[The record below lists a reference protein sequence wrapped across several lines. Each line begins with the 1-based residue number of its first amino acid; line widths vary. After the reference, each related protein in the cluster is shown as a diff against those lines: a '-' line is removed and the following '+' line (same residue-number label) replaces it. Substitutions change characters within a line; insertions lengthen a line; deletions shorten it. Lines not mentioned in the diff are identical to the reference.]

1 MPYRAAGRICRPPAP
16 AVLAC
21 RYERRA
27 RALKKVVVANL
38 KGGAGKT
45 TVATTLAAWWAGQGY
60 STCLLDLDPQR
71 AATTWLR
78 RRPANRPAI
87 HGLHPP
93 SQTAG
98 VTLSFA
104 LRIPQD
110 AERLVVDTPAGLG
123 GTALADVVRGAA
135 AVLIPVLP
143 GEMDSDA
150 AARTVADLLL
160 VGKLDRKSGRL
171 AVIGNR
177 VRRRTIGAE
186 RLERFMAA
194 LDIPLVATLHD
205 AQAYVHAVREGLGL
219 HELSARRLGGERMA
233 WVPLLE
239 WIESRPMEISAQTA
253 LGRVVSEYQPPGGR
267 RVES

>member
-1 MPYRAAGRICRPPAP
+1 M
-16 AVLAC
+16 
-21 RYERRA
+21 
-27 RALKKVVVANL
+27 KKVVVANL

-45 TVATTLAAWWAGQGY
+45 TIATTLAAWWAGQGY

-78 RRPANRPAI
+78 RRPANRPSI

-93 SQTAG
+93 SQTSG

-104 LRIPQD
+104 LRIPHD
-110 AERLVVDTPAGLG
+110 VERLVVDTPAGLG
-123 GTALADVVRGAA
+123 GTALADTVRGAA
-135 AVLIPVLP
+135 AVVIPVLP

-194 LDIPLVATLHD
+194 LDIPFIATLHD
-205 AQAYVHAVREGLGL
+205 AQAYAHAVRDGLGL
-219 HELSARRLGGERMA
+219 HELPARRLGGERMA

-239 WIESRPMEISAQTA
+239 WIESRPMEIDAQTA
-253 LGRVVSEYQPPGGR
+253 LARVIGEYQPLGGR